1 MSEFTI
7 LGYPRSGG
15 NLLRHIV
22 QNLRGENILDIIA
35 ANASDIC
42 IKTHEPE
49 TIRQPTKVILIIRN
63 YQDAI
68 AGHMLRDLCNKKY
81 SENKRIRPED
91 GVSRYAK
98 QYFEILGAFDK
109 IDEPKLV
116 VYYEDL
122 MMYPY
127 VTIDQVGS
135 FMHCDNSIVGEF
147 IENYKV
153 HFDNLLGRYSDY
165 HGKFSGGKN
174 GFYEKNT
181 YSGFVGEILDTFY
194 DSNLYKKYLLRYEE
208 GWHEGV

>member
-1 MSEFTI
+1 MSEFTV

-22 QNLRGENILDIIA
+22 QNLRGENIFDIIA

-42 IKTHEPE
+42 IKTHEPD

-68 AGHMLRDLCNKKY
+68 AGHMLRDLCKKTY
-81 SENKRIRPED
+81 NENTIIKLKD

-98 QYFEILGAFDK
+98 QYFEVLEAFDK
-109 IDEPKLV
+109 LDEPKGV

-122 MMYPY
+122 IMYPY
-127 VTIDQVGS
+127 AVIDQLGL
-135 FMHCDNSIVGEF
+135 FMHCEDSIVDAF
-147 IENYKV
+147 IENYKT
-153 HFDNLLGRYSDY
+153 HFDKLLGNYGDY
-165 HGKFSGGKN
+165 HGKFSEGKN

-181 YSGFVGEILDTFY
+181 STDFTREVLDSFY
-194 DSNLYKKYLLRYEE
+194 DNHLYKKYLLRYEE
-208 GWHEGV
+208 GWREGV